1 MPVGDK
7 VGSKMIR
14 SAFAILLVL
23 GTSTSMLAQSDQ
35 VHQQL
40 KQLVGA
46 QGDCWLKEIQ
56 SKSIAKADL
65 ETAAYA
71 VAARCS
77 DETQRYKV
85 FAARH
90 DIRNPSQFE
99 DYWNQQERNDLLHI
113 KKMIALIRTQ

>member
-1 MPVGDK
+1 
-7 VGSKMIR
+7 MIR
-14 SAFAILLVL
+14 SVIALLLVL
-23 GTSTSMLAQSDQ
+23 GTCTSMLAQSDS
-35 VHQQL
+35 VPQQL

-90 DIRNPSQFE
+90 DIRNPLQFE
-99 DYWNQQERNDLLHI
+99 EYWSQQERNDLLHI
-113 KKMIALIRTQ
+113 KKMIAFIRTQ

>member
-1 MPVGDK
+1 
-7 VGSKMIR
+7 MIR

-23 GTSTSMLAQSDQ
+23 GTSTLMLAQSDQ